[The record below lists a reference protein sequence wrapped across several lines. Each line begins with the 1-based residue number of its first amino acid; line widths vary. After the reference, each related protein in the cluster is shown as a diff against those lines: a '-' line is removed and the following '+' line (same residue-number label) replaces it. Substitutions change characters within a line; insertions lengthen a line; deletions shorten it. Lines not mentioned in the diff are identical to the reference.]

1 MSRPRFFIIDV
12 FAHIFRAYYAVRH
25 IDNNAVYG
33 FTLMLNKLLETE
45 KPEMVGAAFDMPGPT
60 FRNELYPE
68 YKANRP
74 AMPEDLRPQIGLIKE
89 LLEAYKIPMVGLD
102 NYEADDI
109 IGTLASKAANEGY
122 QAVIVSGD
130 KDMLQLVRKD
140 EIVMYDAN
148 KGVQYLGE
156 SEVPDFFGC
165 RADQVIDLLTIW
177 GDSSDNIPGVPGV
190 GEKGAKKLLATYGTL
205 DEIYKHLEEIKRKS
219 YREGFE
225 KAKEWIEL
233 SRDLVTIRQN
243 LDIPFEAKAYDLEPA
258 DDEALAELFTRLKFK
273 SLVEKLDQKLKK
285 LEKDYQL
292 LDSPERLKTWIDKI
306 NQAGSFVFD
315 VETTSL
321 NPLDAELVGMA
332 LSVEPGDAAYVP
344 LNHQGQDQQWAEQ
357 ACSMLKP
364 LFANGDLVKC
374 AHNTKYDFS
383 VLHRHGWDLA
393 GTFDDTML
401 MSYLLDANSNR
412 HSLDDLAE
420 KVLRYETKHYEDLC
434 GTGKDA
440 ILFDQVPLQ
449 DACNY
454 AAEDAEVCLRL
465 RNHFMP
471 LLEEQELVEA
481 YEKIER
487 PLVPVLSRMEMAG
500 FRVDNDFLAKMSQ
513 DLGTRIAALEEAIF
527 ELAGERFNIK
537 STKQLGHILF
547 EKLGLPTIKKTTKT
561 KSYSTDQSVLEK
573 LAAKGHAL
581 PEKLLEYRMLTKL
594 KSTYVDA
601 LPTMVH
607 EKTGRVHSS
616 FNQFVAATGR
626 LSSNN
631 PNLQNI
637 PIRTEIGRE
646 VRAAFV
652 PKEDWC
658 LVAADYSQIE
668 LRLMAHFSQDA
679 TLLDGFRNG
688 EDIHRRTASEI
699 MDCNLELVSDD
710 MRRAAKSINF
720 GLIYGMG
727 EFRLAQELG
736 VTRKKASEYI
746 KAYFNKMPD
755 VLKFRDEVIEK
766 ARAEE
771 QVRTQFGHRRK
782 LPEINSKNRN
792 LQAQGERLA
801 VNTLIQGT
809 AAEVI
814 KLAMI
819 ELDAAL
825 AEADVEAVLLLQVH
839 DELVLECRKDQLEA
853 VSALLKKIMEK
864 VVTFDVPLTVD
875 VHSGQNWKEAK

>member
-12 FAHIFRAYYAVRH
+12 FAHVFRAYYAVRH

-45 KPEMVGAAFDMPGPT
+45 DPEFIGAAFDLPGPT
-60 FRNELYPE
+60 FRKEIFPE

-74 AMPEDLRPQIGLIKE
+74 EMPEDLRPQIDLIKKV
-89 LLEAYKIPMVGLD
+89 LEAYKIPVVGIPR
-102 NYEADDI
+102 YEADDV
-109 IGTLASKAANEGY
+109 IGTLATKAADQGY
-122 QAVIVSGD
+122 QSVIVSGD
-130 KDMLQLVRKD
+130 KDMLQLVRGD
-140 EIVMYDAN
+140 EIVMYDA
-148 KGVQYLGE
+148 KKEVLYMGE
-156 SEVPDFFGC
+156 SGIPDFFGC

-190 GEKGAKKLLATYGTL
+190 GQKGAKTLLATYGNLEGIYEHL
-205 DEIYKHLEEIKRKS
+205 DEIKRKS

-225 KAKEWIEL
+225 KAREWIDL
-233 SRDLVTIRQN
+233 SRDLVTIRTN
-243 LDIPFEAKAYDLEPA
+243 LEVDFDPEVYRNDEP
-258 DDEALAELFTRLKFK
+258 DSEALTELFTELKFK
-273 SLVEKLDQKLKK
+273 SLVEKVGQKMKK
-285 LEKDYQL
+285 LNKDYQL
-292 LDSPERLKTWIDKI
+292 LDDEARLKEWIERIREK
-306 NQAGSFVFD
+306 GTFVFD

-321 NPLDAELVGMA
+321 SPHDAELVGMA
-332 LSVEPGDAAYVP
+332 LALEAGEAAYVP
-344 LNHQGQDQQWAEQ
+344 LRHDGQSEAWAQ
-357 ACSMLKP
+357 TATDLLKP
-364 LFANGDLVKC
+364 LFADESLVKC

-383 VLHRHGWDLA
+383 VLNRHGWELA
-393 GTFDDTML
+393 GIYDDTML

-412 HSLDDLAE
+412 HGLDDLAE
-420 KVLRYETKHYEDLC
+420 NILRYQTIHYEDLC
-434 GTGKDA
+434 GKGKDA
-440 ILFDQVPLQ
+440 ILFSQVPLQ
-449 DACNY
+449 KACNY
-454 AAEDAEVCLRL
+454 AAEDADVCIQLRD
-465 RNHFMP
+465 HFQP
-471 LLEEQELVEA
+471 LMESEGLQPA

-487 PLVPVLSRMEMAG
+487 PLVPVLSRMELAG
-500 FRVDNDFLAKMSQ
+500 IRVDNDFLANMSA
-513 DLGTRIAALEEAIF
+513 DLGKRIDTLEEAIY

-547 EKLGLPTIKKTTKT
+547 EKMGLSPIKKTGKT
-561 KSYSTDQSVLEK
+561 KSYSTDHSVLEK
-573 LAAKGHAL
+573 LAAKGHDL
-581 PEKLLEYRMLTKL
+581 PVKLLEYRMLTKL

-637 PIRTEIGRE
+637 PIRTEEGRE

-652 PKEDWC
+652 PRDGWC

-668 LRLMAHFSQDA
+668 LRLMAHFSQDQ
-679 TLLDGFRNG
+679 TLLDGFRKG

-699 MDCNLELVSDD
+699 MNCALALVSDD

-736 VTRKKASEYI
+736 VPRKQASAYI
-746 KAYFNKMPD
+746 KTYFEKMPS

-766 ARAEE
+766 AREE
-771 QVRTQFGHRRK
+771 EEVRTLFGHRRG

-792 LQAQGERLA
+792 LQAMGQRLA

-819 ELDAAL
+819 ELDASIAASDL
-825 AEADVEAVLLLQVH
+825 DAVLLLQVH
-839 DELVLECRKDQLEA
+839 DELVLECPINQLDA
-853 VSALLKKIMEK
+853 VSVLLKETMEK
-864 VVTFDVPLTVD
+864 VVSFDVPLTVD
-875 VHSGQNWKEAK
+875 VHSGKNWKEAK